1 MGGVVA
7 QRDPALRVTGEGVR
21 FFRALKIGP
30 DAAPPEGRILT
41 SREGNTPPLW
51 KSIESIIAGAD
62 LNFLEKPYTVYTADL
77 VSDLTPEAPDGVFHD
92 GELWFSTITNELFVY
107 GNGNWWPTSVDW
119 QADIVRLQED
129 VAGKLNLT
137 GGSLSGSLKL
147 EVGGTEDNHAV
158 TKKYVDDN
166 SGGVEVLAGNKSN
179 AQVGD
184 MWFNTSANAMY
195 LRVD

>member
-1 MGGVVA
+1 M
-7 QRDPALRVTGEGVR
+7 
-21 FFRALKIGP
+21 
-30 DAAPPEGRILT
+30 
-41 SREGNTPPLW
+41 
-51 KSIESIIAGAD
+51 
-62 LNFLEKPYTVYTADL
+62 
-77 VSDLTPEAPDGVFHD
+77 
-92 GELWFSTITNELFVY
+92 

-129 VAGKLNLT
+129 VAGKLNLA
-137 GGSLSGSLKL
+137 GGTLSGKLKL
-147 EVGGTEDNHAV
+147 EVEGTEDNHAV

-184 MWFNTSANAMY
+184 MWFNTSANVMY